1 MRARAKRRW
10 SQGPRSVAAEP
21 GSDARQVDQAT
32 ERTTRPV
39 ALVRSFATVS
49 SFTMLSRLLGFVRDI
64 MIAAILGAGPLADAF
79 FVAFKLPNFLRRLF
93 AEGAFNAGFVPLF
106 AGTLEAEGK
115 AAARAFAEQAQ
126 AILLAILVPLVIV
139 AIAAMPWV
147 IAVLAPGFEHGGER
161 YQSAVELSRITFVY
175 ILFIS
180 LVALQAG
187 VLNSL
192 GKFAAAAA
200 APVVLNICLIG
211 ALLVSLFWLAEPAT
225 ALAWGVAAAGLMQFL
240 WLRLAVKREAMAL
253 GLCRPRWTPEI
264 RRLFGLVLPGV
275 LGAGVAQINLLADV
289 FFASLLPAGAVS
301 YLYYADR
308 LNQLPLGVIGIAV
321 GTALLPLLARQIRA
335 GETEAALASQNR
347 ALELALLL
355 TLPCAVGLAVLSLP
369 IIQVLFE
376 RGAFGAADALATA
389 HVLAAYALGLPA
401 YVLVKVLVPGFFARK
416 DTRTP
421 VKIAIA
427 CLVANIVL
435 ILILLWPL
443 AEVGIALATALAA
456 WLNAGLLGFCLHRE
470 GFLRPDPRLK
480 RRLPRIALVSLA
492 MGVGLWLLQP
502 WLASLPQSLAL
513 AVLMV
518 LGGTIF
524 AALAQ
529 LSGAMALGEVKAAI
543 ARR

>member
-1 MRARAKRRW
+1 
-10 SQGPRSVAAEP
+10 VAAEP
-21 GSDARQVDQAT
+21 GSDARPVDP
-32 ERTTRPV
+32 TTDRPPARPL

-49 SFTMLSRLLGFVRDI
+49 SYTVLSRLLGFVRDV

-115 AAARAFAEQAQ
+115 TAARAFAEQAQ

-147 IAVLAPGFEHGGER
+147 IAVMAPGFEYGGER
-161 YQSAVELSRITFVY
+161 YQAAVELSRITFVY

-180 LVALQAG
+180 LVALQGG

-192 GKFAAAAA
+192 GRFAAPAA
-200 APVVLNICLIG
+200 APMALNLCLIA
-211 ALLVSLFWLAEPAT
+211 ALLISLVWLAEPAR
-225 ALAWGVAAAGLMQFL
+225 ALAWGVAAAGLMQYL
-240 WLRLAVKREAMAL
+240 WLRLAVQRDGMGL
-253 GLCRPRWTPEI
+253 GLRRPRWTPEI

-321 GTALLPLLARQIRA
+321 GTALLPLLSRQIRA
-335 GETEAALASQNR
+335 GEAEAARASQNR

-355 TLPCAVGLAVLSLP
+355 TMPCAVALVVLGLP
-369 IIQVLFE
+369 IMQVLFQ
-376 RGAFGAADALATA
+376 RGAFSAADALATA
-389 HVLAAYALGLPA
+389 QVLAAYALGLPA

-421 VKIAIA
+421 VKIAVV

-443 AEVGIALATALAA
+443 AQVGIALATALAA

-470 GFLRPDPRLK
+470 GFLQPDARLR
-480 RRLPRIALVSLA
+480 RRLPRIVLVSLL
-492 MGVGLWLLQP
+492 MGAALWLLQP
-502 WLASLPQSLAL
+502 WLAPLPQALAL
-513 AVLMV
+513 AVLVV
-518 LGGTIF
+518 LGGALF
-524 AALAQ
+524 AVLAQ
-529 LSGAMALGEVKAAI
+529 LSGATALREIKAAL
-543 ARR
+543 ARPQP